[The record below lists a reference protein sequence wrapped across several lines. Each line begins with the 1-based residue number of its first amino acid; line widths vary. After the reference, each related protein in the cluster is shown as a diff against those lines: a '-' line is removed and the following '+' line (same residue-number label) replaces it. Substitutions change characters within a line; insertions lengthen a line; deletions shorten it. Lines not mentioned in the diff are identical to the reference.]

1 MVVFKK
7 GYGWIQANA
16 IFFRGRVETEYA
28 RYELDSDY
36 NHDKIDFRY
45 QTFAESRSWEK
56 VDATFFANEE
66 QGIKSISSSLT
77 TIYGVFNTN
86 FNFEEE
92 NRLEEMSLEI
102 RIPYKDNTT
111 EVLILSWNVSGTIK
125 LNRIIEYHKYN
136 LKSIA
141 TLSEDEV
148 GAILI
153 TLYEI
158 TGDNLY
164 ETNLVE
170 SFSLLFMQVLAI
182 LEGENPKVVS
192 DTINEI
198 YKGIK
203 PKFYEFLD
211 DVVNNLLEKMK
222 KQYNENS
229 DVNMYFG
236 DNTLDTYF
244 DNNLVLSRIRQKV
257 IESKKMDNILYL
269 TPLSKE

>member
-1 MVVFKK
+1 
-7 GYGWIQANA
+7 
-16 IFFRGRVETEYA
+16 
-28 RYELDSDY
+28 
-36 NHDKIDFRY
+36 
-45 QTFAESRSWEK
+45 
-56 VDATFFANEE
+56 
-66 QGIKSISSSLT
+66 
-77 TIYGVFNTN
+77 
-86 FNFEEE
+86 
-92 NRLEEMSLEI
+92 MSLEI